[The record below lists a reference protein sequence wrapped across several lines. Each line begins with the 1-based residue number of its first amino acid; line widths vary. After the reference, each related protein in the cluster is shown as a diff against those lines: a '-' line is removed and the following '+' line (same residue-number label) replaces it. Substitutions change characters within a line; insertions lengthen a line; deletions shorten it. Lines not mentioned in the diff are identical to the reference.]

1 MQGAAGTSSRDSS
14 EEPDE
19 EQQQHQLPSQTPA
32 AGLLAAAAVPQ
43 SMLPT
48 AGGPMLQTALLRSLQ
63 HRFATQQAL
72 DTPAYLLGQAA
83 GAGGHPPAAQEP
95 WRQQQQQ
102 PGAAGHAAAA
112 MEQEEEEDD
121 EEEDGFQIF
130 SQLTYEPTFL
140 SQRPP
145 DMAQQS
151 HEPGGG
157 SGGPD
162 TSQRATQTQQLPP
175 ASQQEQQG
183 TQPAGAGLGAGA
195 HDAAAAAAAAA
206 DGDDG
211 QEWPASQLLSQPQP
225 AQPHAGGVGGIGDDR
240 RASGMSAPS
249 HHKTTPALHSI
260 ERVRCDGAGPSG
272 AHSQCSSSV
281 SSAAVAVAGV
291 RGRWGLL

>member
-1 MQGAAGTSSRDSS
+1 LTKPVLSFWSLLQGATGSGSRDSS
-14 EEPDE
+14 EEPDGE
-19 EQQQHQLPSQTPA
+19 EEEQQQQQQQHQLPSQTPA
-32 AGLLAAAAVPQ
+32 ANLLAAAVPQ

-48 AGGPMLQTALLRSLQ
+48 AGGAMLQTALLRSLQ

-83 GAGGHPPAAQEP
+83 GAAHQPAGQEP
-95 WRQQQQQ
+95 WRHQQQHQQ

-112 MEQEEEEDD
+112 MEEEEEAEEEE

-145 DMAQQS
+145 DMPQQS
-151 HEPGGG
+151 HDPAGGG
-157 SGGPD
+157 GGPD

-175 ASQQEQQG
+175 DSQQEQQG
-183 TQPAGAGLGAGA
+183 AQSAGAGLGAGA
-195 HDAAAAAAAAA
+195 HDAAAEAAAAAAA
-206 DGDDG
+206 DDDDD

-225 AQPHAGGVGGIGDDR
+225 SQPHAGGVGGIGDAR

-272 AHSQCSSSV
+272 AHSQ
-281 SSAAVAVAGV
+281 
-291 RGRWGLL
+291 